1 MPWKI
6 ITLFALIP
14 VAAYWISRYFFYQK
28 NKELHGKI
36 DCRMTTQ
43 DLAQKISF
51 TGKIPRLRKNKR
63 TAMALADVLLDAAY
77 EELKASHKSLVAIR
91 RRADTFAQI
100 VAPFAIMIAVF
111 AMCVGR
117 PASICIACAVLANA
131 LVAVMKFTSRG
142 VAKHAAEHAMSLLR
156 KARIPRKEDEGSIES
171 CLRALT
177 WK

>member
-1 MPWKI
+1 MPWTI

-14 VAAYWISRYFFYQK
+14 VAAYWIARYFFYQK
-28 NKELHGKI
+28 SKETFGKI
-36 DCRMTTQ
+36 DCRITTQ

-63 TAMALADVLLDAAY
+63 TAMALADVLLDSAY
-77 EELKASHKSLVAIR
+77 EQLKSSHQSLVALR

-117 PASICIACAVLANA
+117 PIQICIALAMLANA

-142 VAKHAAEHAMSLLR
+142 VAKHAAEHAISMLR
-156 KARIPRKEDEGSIES
+156 KARIPRKEDEASIES

>member
-6 ITLFALIP
+6 ITLVALIP

-28 NKELHGKI
+28 SKEVHGKI
-36 DCRMTTQ
+36 DCRITTQ

-51 TGKIPRLRKNKR
+51 TGKISRLRKNKR
-63 TAMALADVLLDAAY
+63 TAMTLADILLDSAY
-77 EELKASHKSLVAIR
+77 EQLKSSHQSLVAIR

-111 AMCVGR
+111 AIAVGR
-117 PASICIACAVLANA
+117 PATVSIACAMLANA

-142 VAKHAAEHAMSLLR
+142 VAKHAAEHAVNLLR
-156 KARIPRKEDEGSIES
+156 KARIPRKEDEASIES